1 MNTPYIKQYDDLG
14 LVANPITKH
23 KPYLHSSPNRR
34 ERRAEARKHQGLM
47 GNHKGV
53 KLTVIGK
60 SAYFRVFQY
69 TPDGKRILHYLP
81 KTK

>member
-1 MNTPYIKQYDDLG
+1 MNIPYRKQYDERG
-14 LVANPITKH
+14 LVANPITKN
-23 KPYLHSSPNRR
+23 KPYLHGTTNRR

-53 KLTVIGK
+53 PLTVIGQR
-60 SAYFRVFQY
+60 AYFRVFQY
-69 TPDGKRILHYLP
+69 APDGKRILHYLP